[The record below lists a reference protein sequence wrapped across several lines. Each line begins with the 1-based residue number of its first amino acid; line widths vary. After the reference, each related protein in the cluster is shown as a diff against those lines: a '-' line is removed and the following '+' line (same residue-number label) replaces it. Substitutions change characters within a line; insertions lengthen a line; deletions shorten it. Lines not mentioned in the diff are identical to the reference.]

1 MIASKHERYS
11 SFLGG
16 QFGPVRG
23 GQFEP
28 DLGGQIKSDGG
39 GQLHRILQLPSGCAD

>member
-1 MIASKHERYS
+1 MIASKHELNS

-39 GQLHRILQLPSGCAD
+39 GQLHRILHPAYRK